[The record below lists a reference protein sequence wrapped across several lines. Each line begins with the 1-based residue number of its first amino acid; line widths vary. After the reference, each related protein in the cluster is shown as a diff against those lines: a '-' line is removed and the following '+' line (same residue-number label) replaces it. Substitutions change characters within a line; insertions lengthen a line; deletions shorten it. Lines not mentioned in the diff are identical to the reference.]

1 MAAQQEKKNPLWD
14 SPKAPT
20 LKEGDLI
27 SRLADL
33 LRHPVPF
40 VSVMRTDLPD
50 QGAGT
55 TGPKE
60 SQQAIL
66 SCENCAW
73 HVALKPRECM

>member
-33 LRHPVPF
+33 LRH
-40 VSVMRTDLPD
+40 
-50 QGAGT
+50 
-55 TGPKE
+55 
-60 SQQAIL
+60 
-66 SCENCAW
+66 
-73 HVALKPRECM
+73 